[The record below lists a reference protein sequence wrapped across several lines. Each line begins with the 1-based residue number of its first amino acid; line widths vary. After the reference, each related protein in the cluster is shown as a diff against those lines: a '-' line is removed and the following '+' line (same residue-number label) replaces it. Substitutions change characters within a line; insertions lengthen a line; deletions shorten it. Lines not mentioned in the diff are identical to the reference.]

1 MKTVSILTWCGLRG
15 AISIAL
21 AMSVPEFIQGSSHI
35 YTTTYVLVVFS
46 IFVQGLFCNK
56 MMHILCTGLQH
67 LSFFDTV
74 FLHVPQLK
82 PLPQTKEILSSIS
95 PSRRYNENISFL
107 SPLTPQ
113 EGRHYLSATRKEDL
127 FHAHSPDFSPAMA
140 TPSSKKS
147 LLSKLSTSVLSFTR
161 NDNEDQ
167 RLSLEETPPA
177 PTIPYQSSPHF
188 VGEKSNVSTET
199 TPIKQLDTIP
209 ITNKIICQDEQE
221 NMYVVREYSLSHEE
235 TTPEKLFNNAPEVYP
250 LLQSSSSRRPNKR
263 KQGTYHSTQNLPP
276 RFPH

>member
-1 MKTVSILTWCGLRG
+1 
-15 AISIAL
+15 
-21 AMSVPEFIQGSSHI
+21 
-35 YTTTYVLVVFS
+35 
-46 IFVQGLFCNK
+46 

-263 KQGTYHSTQNLPP
+263 KQGTGFSKE
-276 RFPH
+276 